1 MVDDKNNLDRRRDIV
16 SHLIFV
22 CLKRLQ
28 VFLKG
33 CQHEI
38 AVALSLKKMF
48 FKVYRLLV
56 GLKKRL
62 EYLNYSCVCALNSWP
77 IPCVLTIVEGAFL
90 FEGQQQHGVVKV

>member
-1 MVDDKNNLDRRRDIV
+1 MFSLEIFSTSLNTHSWQNLGNILR
-16 SHLIFV
+16 F
-22 CLKRLQ
+22 
-28 VFLKG
+28 FLKG

>member
-1 MVDDKNNLDRRRDIV
+1 MFSLE
-16 SHLIFV
+16 IFSTSLLHTQLAEV
-22 CLKRLQ
+22 RKYFEG
-28 VFLKG
+28 FLKG